1 MELFVSQ
8 MLNGFSNMAVLFLAA
23 SGLVIIFGL
32 LDVVNMAHGEF
43 IMLGAYSACVSI
55 NLLQLPFVL
64 GVLMAAL
71 VTGCLGFLTE
81 RFIIRRLYGQVA
93 ETLLAT
99 FALSYIFQQL
109 VRSIFGP
116 EDQLMA
122 LPVEQALT
130 FGSVTMPLYNLVLI
144 VVAAG
149 ILGLTLLLLNRTTFG
164 MQIRANVQ
172 NRQMVQCV
180 GVSSHH
186 IDSVTFTYGCILAG
200 IAGALIAPIKSVT
213 PDMGLTYIVDSFLV
227 VVLGGLNSILG
238 TFAGSLVISETSTVM
253 AGYMSEITAKLLVF
267 VLIIILIRFRP
278 QGLFF
283 ARDKR

>member
-1 MELFVSQ
+1 MELLISQ
-8 MLNGFSNMAVLFLAA
+8 VLNGFSNMAVLFLAA

-43 IMLGAYSACVSI
+43 IMLGAYSACISV
-55 NLLQLPFVL
+55 NTLQLPFVG
-64 GVLMAAL
+64 GVVMAAV

-81 RFIIRRLYGQVA
+81 RFIIRRLYGRVA

-99 FALSYIFQQL
+99 FALSYIFQQV

-122 LPVEQALT
+122 LPIEKALHI
-130 FGSVTMPLYNLVLI
+130 GNVTMPLYNLVLI
-144 VVAAG
+144 GIAIG
-149 ILGLTLLLLNRTTFG
+149 ILMMTLFLLNRTTFG
-164 MQIRANVQ
+164 MQIRATVQ
-172 NRQMVQCV
+172 NRQMVQCI
-180 GVSSHH
+180 GVSSNR
-186 IDSVTFTYGCILAG
+186 IDSITFTYGCMLAG

-238 TFAGSLVISETSTVM
+238 TFAGSFVISETSTVM

-267 VLIIILIRFRP
+267 VLIIVLIRFRP